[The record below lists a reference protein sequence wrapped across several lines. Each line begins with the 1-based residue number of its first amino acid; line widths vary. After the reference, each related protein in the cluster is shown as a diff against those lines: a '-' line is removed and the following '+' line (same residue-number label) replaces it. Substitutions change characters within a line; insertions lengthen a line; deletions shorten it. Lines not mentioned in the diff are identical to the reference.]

1 MLCLAFLVRT
11 RAGTGGRQA
20 GHGLSSKAGRAAG
33 GRGYCPQENKS
44 SPTPYEENQQEEGQG
59 EAERAEDDLIHPTI
73 AQT

>member
-33 GRGYCPQENKS
+33 AGVIALRRTKALLPHMKKINRRKGRAKQNVL
-44 SPTPYEENQQEEGQG
+44 
-59 EAERAEDDLIHPTI
+59 RMI
-73 AQT
+73 